1 MTRGILIAGNDS
13 TLFSAAAA
21 EALKRVKSFASAIIP
36 NRFPLPEGGRIPPH
50 NAATPGGAEPAA
62 IPLSWNPAS
71 SISARTLVLAAATRL
86 GTINDALTIRSPPAV
101 YKAAETLTPEE
112 IEIMVNDHI
121 KGWFYI
127 IRELVIYFRR
137 QGTGS
142 LSLVLP
148 EEAIS
153 GDKWTKGTSPG
164 NRAWNRINQS
174 DLLGPSAAASF
185 RAYAQGVLAAH
196 SGEPFQV
203 MGFTGSGTGAEEEF
217 AAWFFKILDAGER
230 KKPGQ
235 WHTYSRRKFFR

>member
-21 EALKRVKSFASAIIP
+21 EALKRVKSFASATIP
-36 NRFPLPEGGRIPPH
+36 NRFPLPEGGRISSPFNVAVPSG
-50 NAATPGGAEPAA
+50 PEPAA

-71 SISARTLVLAAATRL
+71 SISARTLVLAAENRL
-86 GTINDALTIRSPPAV
+86 GKINDAIIICSPPAV
-101 YKAAETLTPEE
+101 YKSAEALTPEE
-112 IEIMVNDHI
+112 IEIMVNDQI
-121 KGWFYI
+121 KGWFYL
-127 IRELVIYFRR
+127 IRELVIYFRS
-137 QGTGS
+137 QGTGT
-142 LSLVLP
+142 LSFVLP

-153 GDKWTKGTSPG
+153 GDTGKS
-164 NRAWNRINQS
+164 AWNKINQS

-203 MGFTGSGTGAEEEF
+203 MGFTGAGTGAEEEF